1 MEICAGQVCV
11 SAAPT
16 NLVCIR
22 PGNTGPRMQRR
33 NGVKN
38 GIVAKKY
45 VCRSFNNLYAS
56 ASKKG
61 IKMAS
66 EMDIARNMAGGCFTP
81 LIARCISCGECSFP
95 RESN

>member
-22 PGNTGPRMQRR
+22 PGNTGPQMQRR

-66 EMDIARNMAGGCFTP
+66 EMDIARNMAGGGFSP
-81 LIARCISCGECSFP
+81 LFSPCIFFGGSFFF
-95 RESN
+95 RGRK

>member
-22 PGNTGPRMQRR
+22 SGNTGPQMQRR

-66 EMDIARNMAGGCFTP
+66 EMDIARNMAWLFYASYCP
-81 LIARCISCGECSFP
+81 LYFLWRMFFSAGK
-95 RESN
+95 